1 MTGRQPAGTP
11 ARGADALLIA
21 ATLTWGVSF
30 VIVKQALSASTPLA
44 FLSIRF
50 ALATLALTP
59 FVDFR
64 APWSRVELRGGLLLT
79 LLLATGFACQAVGL
93 QYTTPARSAF
103 IVALSSVLAPLVA
116 LIVLRH
122 RTGWMVLIALA
133 IAGVGIYFLTSP
145 DAGGLNRGDLWTMIT
160 AVVFGGHIV
169 AVTELS
175 KHYEARRLVWLQIAG
190 TTVGV
195 SIATLLLEPV
205 RIAWSAGL
213 IAALVFTGV
222 IATALALVWQ
232 MRAQRHM
239 SSARASLLL
248 CLEPVVAAVTS
259 WFYWGEELSLTQAL
273 GAALI
278 FVGMVLAVLGE
289 ARDLAAQPV
298 RPET

>member
-1 MTGRQPAGTP
+1 L
-11 ARGADALLIA
+11 LLIA

-30 VIVKQALSASTPLA
+30 VIVKKALSASTPLA
-44 FLSIRF
+44 FLGIRF
-50 ALATLALTP
+50 ALATLVLAP

-64 APWSRVELRGGLLLT
+64 TPWSRGEIRGGLLLT
-79 LLLATGFACQAVGL
+79 VLLASGFACQAVGL

-116 LIVLRH
+116 LVVLRH
-122 RTGWMVLIALA
+122 RTGWMVLVALA

-145 DAGGLNRGDLWTMIT
+145 EAGGLNRGDLWTMIT

-175 KHYEARRLVWLQIAG
+175 KGYNARRLVWLQIVG

-195 SIATLLLEPV
+195 VIAAFVLEDI
-205 RIAWSAGL
+205 RMAWSTTL
-213 IAALVFTGV
+213 IAALAFTGV
-222 IATALALVWQ
+222 IATAAALLWQ

-248 CLEPVVAAVTS
+248 CLEPVFAAVTS
-259 WFYWGEELSLTQAL
+259 WLYWGETFTLSQAA
-273 GAALI
+273 GAVTILFA
-278 FVGMVLAVLGE
+278 MMLAVWGE
-289 ARDLAAQPV
+289 AKGLDAKAP
-298 RPET
+298 

>member
-1 MTGRQPAGTP
+1 MTARPPASPP
-11 ARGADALLIA
+11 ARRADLLLIA

-30 VIVKQALSASTPLA
+30 VIVKNALSFSTPLA

-50 ALATLALTP
+50 ALATVALAPL
-59 FVDFR
+59 VNFR
-64 APWSRVELRGGLLLT
+64 APWSRGELRGALLLT
-79 LLLATGFACQAVGL
+79 VLLASGFACQAIGL

-116 LIVLRH
+116 LFVLRH

-133 IAGVGIYFLTSP
+133 IAGVGIYFLTAP

-175 KHYEARRLVWLQIAG
+175 RRYEARRLVWLQIAG

-195 SIATLLLEPV
+195 SVATLLLEPV
-205 RIAWSAGL
+205 RMTWSAGL
-213 IAALVFTGV
+213 IAALLFTGV
-222 IATALALVWQ
+222 IATAVALVWQ
-232 MRAQRHM
+232 MRAQRSM

-248 CLEPVVAAVTS
+248 CLEPVFAAVTS
-259 WFYWGEELSLTQAL
+259 WLYWGETFTLSQAG
-273 GAALI
+273 GA
-278 FVGMVLAVLGE
+278 GMILSGMMLAVLAE
-289 ARDLAAQPV
+289 ARDGLPI
-298 RPET
+298 P